1 MIPIKA
7 ADAIHFNRQNF
18 IWLDRICQDPQ
29 WEGVDNSLRE
39 AYAAKL
45 AQLREE
51 ECLCL
56 LECNGYAD
64 PHEPYYSWDGDDLL
78 LWEDNVVVMKI
89 TGAKE

>member
-1 MIPIKA
+1 MITIKA

-29 WEGVDNSLRE
+29 WQGVDNS
-39 AYAAKL
+39 
-45 AQLREE
+45 LREE

-64 PHEPYYSWDGDDLL
+64 PHEPYYSWEGDDLL

-89 TGAKE
+89 EGAKE